1 MNPTLESNPKDL
13 PARAIRVG
21 MICPFWLPRHG
32 GGEQYDHRLAI
43 ELARQGFDVH
53 VFTGTSASE
62 GRDNGD
68 VNVTRCVAEGD
79 FLHGSWREVHFGP
92 KGESFS
98 KLMTHYTFMSAAV
111 SWCKQN
117 AIQIALIS
125 NPLQLTEHAHARE
138 LYLQL
143 KQLGIKIGVIHF
155 DLAPQIDAALSQ
167 SYLQVQSWAS
177 VKTIVQRSLKNIWL
191 ENPPTRAFH
200 LMGSPLFFEPDFVVS
215 CSEWSCSFI
224 DPEEI
229 TPKIVVHP
237 ILDSSYWSATPDIQP
252 LEHREVL
259 MINPNQR
266 KNPTLMSALIESGPS
281 DLRFRV
287 LKGGWGD
294 SFKSFEPTIQELD
307 AYKARRVELLD
318 YVKDVRLAYQ
328 AAGLVFFP
336 SLYEG
341 YGMTAVEPMYSGTP
355 VVSSSYPA
363 ILEAVGSGA
372 KTLCPYLERADRWIT
387 AVSEVLRDREI
398 WAERA
403 IARSKELDA
412 RQKTEIAQLCEFLV
426 KQVSPGGGGAS
437 GRN

>member
-1 MNPTLESNPKDL
+1 VKV
-13 PARAIRVG
+13 IRVG

-43 ELARQGFDVH
+43 ELARQGFDVR

-68 VNVTRCVAEGD
+68 VNVTRSVAEGD
-79 FLHGSWREVHFGP
+79 FLHGSWREVHLEP
-92 KGESFS
+92 KGESLS
-98 KLMTHYTFMSAAV
+98 KLMIHYTFMSAAV
-111 SWCKQN
+111 SWCKKN
-117 AIQIALIS
+117 AIDIALIS

-155 DLAPQIDAALSQ
+155 DLAPQIEAALSQ
-167 SYLQVQSWAS
+167 SYLKVQSWAS

-191 ENPPTRAFH
+191 ENPPTKALH
-200 LMGSPLFFEPDFVVS
+200 LIGSPLFFEPDFVVS

-224 DPEEI
+224 DPSET

-266 KNPTLMSALIESGPS
+266 KGPTLMSALIESSLP
-281 DLRFRV
+281 DWKFRV

-294 SFKSFEPTIQELD
+294 SFKSFEPAIRESD

-355 VVSSSYPA
+355 VVSSNYPA
-363 ILEAVGSGA
+363 IIEAVGSGA
-372 KTLCPYLERADRWIT
+372 LTLCPHHDEPGRWAS
-387 AVSEVLRDREI
+387 AVSEVLRDRDI
-398 WAERA
+398 WAQRA
-403 IARSKELDA
+403 IARTKELDA

-426 KQVSPGGGGAS
+426 KQANPEGNGAS